1 MLKAT
6 WSILNGLALDIP
18 CDISEEILA
27 NLSNGVFADGNT
39 VYYIPS
45 SRGKA
50 RELIRS
56 YIEGYMNQCVSEH
69 KKVLEQARN
78 DWKSCK

>member
-6 WSILNGLALDIP
+6 WSILYGLALDIP
-18 CDISEEILA
+18 CDISEA

-45 SRGKA
+45 CRSKA

-69 KKVLEQARN
+69 EKVLEQARN